1 MPISKKIQ
9 VGIACGANCE
19 PYVKFLIDSINKTAS
34 SPSLFEYILGI
45 NKYSVNG
52 DLLKTFSP
60 NIQTVNAFDSDFGS
74 ISHGKCLDVIFEKM
88 NSRYGMIVDCDVAF
102 LQKGWDDIFKSL
114 LVGKTVIVGSEYDGN
129 KYMNFPNVVGCF
141 FLTKV
146 LKKLK
151 VSFAPRIGEML
162 EIDASNSDI
171 YNRRVG
177 EKILL
182 DVGWEMCYKLKT
194 NNYKG
199 VTLPLVNRFKEPMCK
214 FIINGMKGVEYQL
227 NGVPIFTHA
236 GRSSSRDFFSDETII
251 KWRNRVMEWMEN
263 ESSI

>member
-1 MPISKKIQ
+1 MSEKIQ
-9 VGIACGANCE
+9 MGIACGVNCE
-19 PYVKFLIDSINKTAS
+19 PYVKFLIDSVNKTAS
-34 SPSLFEYILGI
+34 NPSSFEYILGI
-45 NKYSVNG
+45 NKFSVNV
-52 DLLKTFSP
+52 DLLKAIGP
-60 NIQTVNAFDSDFGS
+60 NVQVVNAFDSDFGS
-74 ISHGKCLDVIFEKM
+74 ISHGKCLDAIFGKI
-88 NSRYGMIVDCDVAF
+88 NSHYGMIVDCDVAF
-102 LQKGWDDIFKSL
+102 LQKGWDNTFKAL
-114 LVGKTVIVGSEYDGN
+114 LNENVIVVGSEYDGN

-151 VSFAPRIGEML
+151 VSFAAKIGEML
-162 EIDASNSDI
+162 EIDASNSLI
-171 YNRRVG
+171 YNRQVG

-227 NGVPIFTHA
+227 NGVPMFTHA
-236 GRSSSRDFFSDETII
+236 GRSSSRDFFRDENII
-251 KWRNRVMEWMEN
+251 KWRNRVEEWMNEN
-263 ESSI
+263 SI